1 MSEKQSVSTGGG
13 CLFVLALLAA
23 VCIWA
28 KWSFWAALAF
38 LAAAFVLTVVVIAKT
53 DAAQR
58 AQREAEQAARLA
70 ALTARFGAE
79 HARRIM
85 NGEYW
90 QGATVE
96 MMHEAFGAPAD
107 VKQRVMKTKTRETH
121 CYDETGKNRY
131 ALRLHFENGV
141 LVGWDVSSRAEARCE
156 PSVQPKPSIRLS
168 RSRAKS
174 SDCSA
179 ISTSP

>member
-1 MSEKQSVSTGGG
+1 MSEKHSVSTGGG

-23 VCIWA
+23 IFMWA

-38 LAAAFVLTVVVIAKT
+38 LAAAFVLTMVVIAKA

-58 AQREAEQAARLA
+58 AQQEAERSARLA
-70 ALTARFGAE
+70 SLTARFGE
-79 HARRIM
+79 EPARRILA
-85 NGEYW
+85 GEYW

-107 VKQRVMKTKTRETH
+107 VKQSVMKTKARETH

-131 ALRLHFENGV
+131 ALRLHYENGV
-141 LVGWDVSSRAEARCE
+141 LVGWDV
-156 PSVQPKPSIRLS
+156 
-168 RSRAKS
+168 
-174 SDCSA
+174 
-179 ISTSP
+179 